1 MVGSQFLDRSLPREN
16 IKSMIN
22 SVVDGHSKNEKLVSY
37 GLAVSCTEL
46 WFSLQGSALVVHGL

>member
-22 SVVDGHSKNEKLVSY
+22 SVVDGHSKNEKLVCY